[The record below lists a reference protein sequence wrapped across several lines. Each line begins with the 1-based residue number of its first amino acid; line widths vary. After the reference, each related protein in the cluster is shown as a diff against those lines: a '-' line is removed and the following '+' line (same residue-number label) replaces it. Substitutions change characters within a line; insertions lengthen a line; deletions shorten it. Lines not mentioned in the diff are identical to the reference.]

1 MVLPV
6 GAGSPWVHVLSCT
19 PHERSCTHSSSDHR
33 LPLNA
38 AWAERWRPCAATCGL
53 CNTHHLSGM
62 HVCPA
67 QRCPHCQ
74 PHGLSSPRRGPFEH
88 CAVPAVSAVTSLR
101 TARQTTLLPTAHIA
115 LGLLDASAQVFHSH
129 QVAHDLDLSFVE
141 FLSFQVQVAL

>member
-1 MVLPV
+1 MVSLVVLPV

-74 PHGLSSPRRGPFEH
+74 PHGLSSPRTEGAIRALCGASRIRCDKPENSSPNH
-88 CAVPAVSAVTSLR
+88 TASNSAHR
-101 TARQTTLLPTAHIA
+101 IGIARCFSASFPLTPGSTR
-115 LGLLDASAQVFHSH
+115 LGL
-129 QVAHDLDLSFVE
+129 
-141 FLSFQVQVAL
+141 